1 MPGINPWIATALILA
16 STASAQAADDP
27 VAREVERLDRACNV
41 AYAHNDLQPYFACY
55 RADAV
60 LIFYDY
66 RTTVA
71 DYHRSWSESVHSGNR
86 VTKFDMAEVVVR
98 VLPGGSTAIVS
109 YRAGVANHYAD
120 GHDTTEQGY
129 ETDVWV
135 RRDQQWKMEH
145 VQYSL
150 AAPPPP

>member
-1 MPGINPWIATALILA
+1 MPSPPHWLAATLALVI
-16 STASAQAADDP
+16 TASAGATDSPA
-27 VAREVERLDRACNV
+27 AREVERLDRACNT
-41 AYAHNDLQPYFACY
+41 AYAANDLEPYFACY
-55 RADAV
+55 RADAT

-71 DYHRSWSESVHSGNR
+71 EYHRTWSESVHGGNR
-86 VTKFDMAEVVVR
+86 VTKFEMSEVSVR
-98 VLPGGSTAIVS
+98 VLPGGTTAIVS
-109 YRAGVANHYAD
+109 YRADVATHYAD
-120 GHDTTEQGY
+120 GHDTSEQGY

-135 RRDQQWKMEH
+135 RRNQQWKIEH